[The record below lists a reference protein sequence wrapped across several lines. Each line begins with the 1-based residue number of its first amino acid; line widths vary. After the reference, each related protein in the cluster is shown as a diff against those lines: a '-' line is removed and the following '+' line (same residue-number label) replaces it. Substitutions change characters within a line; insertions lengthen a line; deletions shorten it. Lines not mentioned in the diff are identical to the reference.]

1 MKRGLVLA
9 LALALALAVTAA
21 VVSGCGKAASG
32 RRLRGREAGRKSG

>member
-9 LALALALAVTAA
+9 LALALAVTAA
-21 VVSGCGKAASG
+21 AG